1 MLLSL
6 PKPEDILIFYSWVNQ
21 SDSGKIIP
29 FTLKIKE
36 KETRKINE
44 RRGEEIEVSRCMEG
58 KENKRKIEEEGEERK
73 KVEKD
78 IKRGRNK

>member
-44 RRGEEIEVSRCMEG
+44 RRGEEIEVSRCMER